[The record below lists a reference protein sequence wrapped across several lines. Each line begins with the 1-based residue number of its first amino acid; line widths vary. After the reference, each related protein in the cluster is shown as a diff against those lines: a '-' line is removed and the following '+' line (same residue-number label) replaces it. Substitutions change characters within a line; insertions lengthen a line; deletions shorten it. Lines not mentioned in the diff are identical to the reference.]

1 MRSGEPSITLKSS
14 ALLPIKEKRYALV
27 TSHCPSR
34 EFYSMKSMRK
44 NRIEHSIEFA
54 AHNSLTTGES
64 RLPPSATRVAEVMSR
79 NLVTLSAHHTF
90 GEAVQLMTN
99 SPFRHFLVVHADGRL
114 AGVFSDRDVLRAL
127 GRTPNWQAKN
137 VSGVMTHNVF
147 TVTPRT
153 PLSVAASEMLTRRIN
168 CLPVIGDDGKVC
180 GIITSTDLLRS
191 YQKIQ
196 SSLENNSCGT
206 NEGSV

>member
-1 MRSGEPSITLKSS
+1 MAAANNRS
-14 ALLPIKEKRYALV
+14 
-27 TSHCPSR
+27 TSDSQGP
-34 EFYSMKSMRK
+34 
-44 NRIEHSIEFA
+44 
-54 AHNSLTTGES
+54 L
-64 RLPPSATRVAEVMSR
+64 SATHVADIMST

-90 GEAVQLMTN
+90 GQAVQLMTD
-99 SPFRHFLVVHADGRL
+99 SPFRHFLVIHADGRL

-137 VSGVMTHNVF
+137 VSGVMTHQVF
-147 TVTPRT
+147 TVRPDT
-153 PLSVAASEMLTRRIN
+153 PLSEAAAEMLSRRIN

-196 SSLENNSCGT
+196 ASLENNSCST
-206 NEGSV
+206 NVESI

>member
-1 MRSGEPSITLKSS
+1 MAAVNNRS
-14 ALLPIKEKRYALV
+14 
-27 TSHCPSR
+27 
-34 EFYSMKSMRK
+34 
-44 NRIEHSIEFA
+44 
-54 AHNSLTTGES
+54 TGEAQGP
-64 RLPPSATRVAEVMSR
+64 LSATQVADIMST

-90 GEAVQLMTN
+90 GQAVQLMTN
-99 SPFRHFLVVHADGRL
+99 SPFRHFLVIHADGRL

-137 VSGVMTHNVF
+137 VSGVMTHQVF
-147 TVTPRT
+147 TVRPDT
-153 PLSVAASEMLTRRIN
+153 PLSEAAAEMLSRRIN

-196 SSLENNSCGT
+196 ASLENNSCST
-206 NEGSV
+206 TAESI